1 MDLSLLS
8 RWSLCLEF
16 MIVYDP
22 PDNKMRADE
31 GVDCHVLVIGSGGAG
46 VRAAIEASGYGDVVL
61 VTKTIAGK
69 GGCTPMAE
77 GGYNAV
83 LREQDSCGIHFEDTM
98 KGGAYLNDEELV
110 KTLVAESPQRMDDLI
125 RWGAVFDFTDTNEI
139 AQRPFGGQRFPRTC
153 YAGDR
158 TGHEMMVTLIDRLG
172 STSVTTM
179 SEVTALDLLKDGDRV
194 IGAIGIDDCGELVT
208 IKADSTVLATGGGT
222 RIYDISTNSS
232 SGTGDGFAIGY
243 RAGAELIDMEM
254 IQFHPTGAVYP
265 YDARGRLVTEAV
277 RGEGGILKNSL
288 GERFMKRYDPE
299 RMDLSTRDVVAR
311 AIATE
316 VLNGRG
322 TEHGGV
328 FLDVTHLPKQQIEEK
343 IPVMLEQFL
352 KFGVDIRSEP
362 MEVAPT
368 AHHMMGGLRITT
380 ECRTTLPGL
389 FACGESAG
397 GVHGAN
403 RLGGNALAETQVY
416 GKRAGEYAGKSEK
429 RVKKIDPAQ
438 VAQQEQRLSAFLNG
452 DMNPAHVARE
462 LQRAM
467 WDGAGIFR
475 NPGELKTSLAT
486 ATRLSAAALRAASA
500 RNLAECCTVQNMCL
514 TASLVC
520 RAALLR
526 PESRGA
532 HVRTDIFQ
540 SWDAQHSPFS
550 HTYLSPHREGIEK
563 RGGVA

>member
-1 MDLSLLS
+1 
-8 RWSLCLEF
+8 
-16 MIVYDP
+16 
-22 PDNKMRADE
+22 MRADD
-31 GVDCHVLVIGSGGAG
+31 GSDCHVLVIGSGGAG

-61 VTKTIAGK
+61 MTKTIPGK

-83 LREQDSCGIHFEDTM
+83 LREQDSCEIHFGDTM
-98 KGGAYLNDEELV
+98 KGGAYLNDPELV
-110 KTLVAESPQRMDDLI
+110 STLVAESPARVADLI
-125 RWGAVFDFTDTNEI
+125 RWGAVFDVTED
-139 AQRPFGGQRFPRTC
+139 AMVCQRPFGGQRFPRTC

-172 STSVTTM
+172 SCDVQVL

-194 IGAIGIDDCGELVT
+194 IGAVAIDDCGELLTVT
-208 IKADSTVLATGGGT
+208 ADSTILATGGGT

-254 IQFHPTGAVYP
+254 VQFHPTGAVYP

-277 RGEGGILKNSL
+277 RGEGGILKNRL
-288 GERFMKRYDPE
+288 GERFMKNYDPE
-299 RMDLSTRDVVAR
+299 RMELSTRDVVAR

-316 VLNGRG
+316 ILEGRG
-322 TEHGGV
+322 TPHSGV
-328 FLDVTHLPKQQIEEK
+328 SLDVTHLPRHQIEEK
-343 IPVMLEQFL
+343 LPVMLEQFL
-352 KFGVDIRSEP
+352 KFGVDIRKEP

-368 AHHMMGGLRITT
+368 AHHMMGGMRITR

-389 FACGESAG
+389 FACGEAAG

-403 RLGGNALAETQVY
+403 RLGGNALADTQVF
-416 GKRAGEYAGKSEK
+416 GKRAGEFAGKAEP
-429 RVKKIDPAQ
+429 RRKKIDPEQ
-438 VAQQEQRLSAFLNG
+438 IRRQEERLAAFLRGNA
-452 DMNPAHVARE
+452 NPAHVVRE
-462 LQRAM
+462 LRLGM

-475 NPGELKTSLAT
+475 TAGGVKDTLKVIS
-486 ATRLSAAALRAASA
+486 RLSKSALIADSS
-500 RNLAECCTVQNMCL
+500 RNLVECCTVQNMLL
-514 TASLVC
+514 TASIVC

-532 HVRTDIFQ
+532 HTRTDIRQ
-540 SWDAQHSPFS
+540 TWDAQNSPFS
-550 HTYLSPHREGIEK
+550 HTFLAQDREGIGK
-563 RGGVA
+563 RGGAA